1 MWGKKKLKSLDRRE
15 GMLVL
20 VRLVAPG
27 ADGGGVGDCGM
38 WVTAV
43 VVVVGGD
50 DGCDNA
56 DSSNSRRS

>member
-1 MWGKKKLKSLDRRE
+1 MGGTGRMVVDF
-15 GMLVL
+15 

-27 ADGGGVGDCGM
+27 ADGGGGGGGCGV
-38 WVTAV
+38 WV

-56 DSSNSRRS
+56 DSCKSRRS

>member
-1 MWGKKKLKSLDRRE
+1 MDF
-15 GMLVL
+15 

-27 ADGGGVGDCGM
+27 ADGGGGGGGCGV
-38 WVTAV
+38 WV

-56 DSSNSRRS
+56 DSCKSRRS